1 MPGRCNP
8 PGRPA
13 VAAVVTAFEPDNRLI
28 SVCASV
34 RHQVDLVVVVDDGSP
49 AVDERV
55 LEGCRDLGVVVVRHE
70 VNRGIAAALNTGVRA
85 VRADARG
92 GPAADVLTLDQDSAL
107 PAGYVDALT
116 AAAARARAAGVLV
129 AMVGPEGASG
139 VRRAA
144 ARAGGPVTYSREP
157 IQSGLLVP
165 ATTFAEIGLFAEDLF
180 IDGVDSEF
188 YLRARA
194 HELRAIVAP
203 GAMLEHRLGRRHAVA
218 VAGRRFEVVHAAEFR
233 YYYIGRNRVLLCRR
247 YWRSEPMWVVTSV
260 ARDLRHIAVVTL
272 LVPGRRQRLRVFG
285 RGLRDGMRGVVGPRP
300 T

>member
-8 PGRPA
+8 PGRTA

-49 AVDERV
+49 AANERV
-55 LEGCRDLGVVVVRHE
+55 LESCRDLGVVVVRHE
-70 VNRGIAAALNTGVRA
+70 LNRGIGAALNTGVQA
-85 VRADARG
+85 VRAHARG
-92 GPAADVLTLDQDSAL
+92 GAGADILTLDQDSVL
-107 PAGYVDALT
+107 PAGYVNALT
-116 AAAARARAAGVLV
+116 AAAAQARAAGVLV

-139 VRRAA
+139 VRSAA
-144 ARAGGPVTYSREP
+144 ARGDGPVTYSREP

-165 ATTFAEIGLFAEDLF
+165 ATTFAEIGLFDEDLF

-194 HELRAIVAP
+194 HELRAIVAR

-218 VAGRRFEVVHAAEFR
+218 IARRQFEVVHAAEFR
-233 YYYIGRNRVLLCRR
+233 YYYIGRNRVVLCRR
-247 YWRSEPMWVVTSV
+247 YWLSEPMWVVTSV
-260 ARDLRHIAVVTL
+260 ARDVRHVTVVTL
-272 LVPGRRQRLRVFG
+272 FVPGRRKRLQELR
-285 RGLRDGMRGVVGPRP
+285 RGLHDGMRGVVGPRP